1 MNSTPQTDA
10 MFSRVL
16 ERRAASAARPAFL
29 RLALVGAIAAALASC
44 APVTPPTS
52 TAAKDSASVAPAGPH
67 YPDHDLDDA
76 TLYQLV
82 LAEIASQRG
91 MPETAFIA
99 EYNLA
104 KETGDARLARRAT
117 EFALMAHQGTGALQG
132 ARLWSQL
139 DPDSEEARATMLT
152 VLIAQNRLDE
162 AEPVLRDTLAHA
174 PDKSVAFG
182 QIGQS
187 LARSGNRQAALEV
200 LERLALPYD
209 SLPAAHLAI
218 AQNAFAAG
226 QHDVAVAEARRAAAL
241 DGNDENA
248 PVLAAQYLQTSDPKT
263 AGQILEDFLRRHENS
278 VQVRMAYARYLAG
291 QKRYEDS
298 GAQFRIILKQHPH
311 DAETLYALGL
321 LAYQAERLPE
331 AEDYFH
337 RFIAVREGEPQADEG
352 ESESDED
359 SSSSQASA
367 RSANAGYLYLAQ
379 IAEDEKDYPKALEAL
394 SNITDGDELLTAE
407 LQHAAVLAKMNRL
420 DEARVELHAI
430 PASNQRERVQI
441 LLTEAQLLTD
451 AKRGDEALALLNTA
465 LKEYP
470 DDPDLLYDEGMTAER
485 LNQLELMETSL
496 RTLIKLHPENA
507 QAYNA
512 LGYSWA
518 DRNLHLNE
526 ALDLIQKALS
536 LSPDDASIIDSLG
549 WVQYRLG
556 DSKDALDNLM
566 RAYEL
571 RGDAEIAVHLGEVLW
586 VQGRRDDA
594 QKYWKEAEHKD
605 PGNEV
610 LQATLERFN
619 VKIGER

>member
-1 MNSTPQTDA
+1 
-10 MFSRVL
+10 
-16 ERRAASAARPAFL
+16 
-29 RLALVGAIAAALASC
+29 
-44 APVTPPTS
+44 
-52 TAAKDSASVAPAGPH
+52 
-67 YPDHDLDDA
+67 
-76 TLYQLV
+76 
-82 LAEIASQRG
+82 
-91 MPETAFIA
+91 
-99 EYNLA
+99 
-104 KETGDARLARRAT
+104 
-117 EFALMAHQGTGALQG
+117 
-132 ARLWSQL
+132 
-139 DPDSEEARATMLT
+139 MLT
-152 VLIAQNRLDE
+152 ILIAQHRLDE

-187 LARSGNRQAALEV
+187 LARSTNRAGALEV
-200 LERLALPYD
+200 LQRLALPYD
-209 SLPAAHLAI
+209 MLPAAHLAI

-226 QHDVAVAEARRAAAL
+226 QRDVAVAEARRAAAL
-241 DGNDENA
+241 DGNDETA
-248 PVLAAQYLQTSDPKT
+248 PVLAAQYLQTTDPKT
-263 AGQILEDFLRRHENS
+263 AGDILESFLRHRETS
-278 VQVRMAYARYLAG
+278 VPVRMAYARYLAG

-331 AEDYFH
+331 AEEYFH
-337 RFIAVREGEPQADEG
+337 KFIAVREGEPHT
-352 ESESDED
+352 ED
-359 SSSSQASA
+359 SDDTDETSTQASA

-379 IAEDEKDYPKALEAL
+379 IAEDEKDFPKALEAL
-394 SNITDGDELLTAE
+394 ANITDGDELLTAE

-420 DEARVELHAI
+420 EDARRELHAI
-430 PASNQRERVQI
+430 LASNQRERVQI

-451 AKRGDEALALLNTA
+451 AKRGDEALTLLNTA

-485 LNQLELMETSL
+485 LNQLDLMETSL

-518 DRNLHLNE
+518 DRNIHLNE
-526 ALDLIQKALS
+526 ALDLIQKALT

-556 DSKDALDNLM
+556 DNKDALDNLQH
-566 RAYEL
+566 AYEL

-586 VQGRRDDA
+586 VAGRHDDA
-594 QKYWKEAEHKD
+594 QKYWKQAEHKD
-605 PGNEV
+605 PGNQA